1 MSVKTK
7 TKTINCGFQQVAE
20 SGPVTKSYWLQSPRA
35 RIGKKEWGI
44 LWEKHNSRVIKS
56 DITEEEARG
65 PTIKCRERAHLPA
78 YFVVLD
84 SSMDQ
89 KQ

>member
-1 MSVKTK
+1 M
-7 TKTINCGFQQVAE
+7 AE
-20 SGPVTKSYWLQSPRA
+20 PDPKTKSYWLQSPRA
-35 RIGKKEWGI
+35 RIGKNECKFYGKNRTPEQ
-44 LWEKHNSRVIKS
+44 LKKT
-56 DITEEEARG
+56 DIMEEEARG
-65 PTIKCRERAHLPA
+65 PTVKCRERANLPA

>member
-1 MSVKTK
+1 M
-7 TKTINCGFQQVAE
+7 
-20 SGPVTKSYWLQSPRA
+20 
-35 RIGKKEWGI
+35 
-44 LWEKHNSRVIKS
+44 
-56 DITEEEARG
+56 EEARG
-65 PTIKCRERAHLPA
+65 PIVKFRKKANLPA

>member
-1 MSVKTK
+1 M
-7 TKTINCGFQQVAE
+7 
-20 SGPVTKSYWLQSPRA
+20 
-35 RIGKKEWGI
+35 
-44 LWEKHNSRVIKS
+44 
-56 DITEEEARG
+56 EEEARD
-65 PTIKCRERAHLPA
+65 PNVRRRKQANLPA

>member
-1 MSVKTK
+1 
-7 TKTINCGFQQVAE
+7 VAE
-20 SGPVTKSYWLQSPRA
+20 PDPETKSYWLQSPHA
-35 RIGKKEWGI
+35 RIGKNECKFYGKKQNSGIIKENRCNARRGQRP
-44 LWEKHNSRVIKS
+44 NIKWR
-56 DITEEEARG
+56 E
-65 PTIKCRERAHLPA
+65 TINLPA

>member
-1 MSVKTK
+1 MWKQKQKQLTVAS
-7 TKTINCGFQQVAE
+7 QQVAE
-20 SGPVTKSYWLQSPRA
+20 SDPVTKSYWLQSPRA

-44 LWEKHNSRVIKS
+44 LWKKHNSRVIKS